1 MIFSLE
7 ALEAQHGDCLI
18 LHFGSDTHPRFILV
32 DGGPDTTYRDRL
44 KPRLEQIR
52 RKWGAGEDRTL
63 TLEMVVVSHIDDDHI
78 NGVVALTDE
87 LAECRTEREVERYK
101 IGTLW
106 FNSFSDV
113 VGNGAREIFTNI
125 PASASVA
132 DIEAGFPGLHVDR
145 ETAAVIASVTQGR
158 QLRDR
163 ARLLNIPI
171 NAPLQGL
178 IMTPEEGTRP
188 FLWGNSGLTFTVLSP
203 NETRLKKLWAKWD
216 EAAKK
221 HKNGET
227 GALMAAYTD
236 QSPYN
241 LSSIVMLVECGGKR
255 ILLTGDARGDHIVD
269 GLIKARLLKNEDDT
283 LHIDVLK
290 LPHHGSDRDVEK
302 KFFRQITANHY
313 LVSANG
319 KYDNPD
325 IGVLRWIS
333 EARHDDEYQ
342 VHLTNRDGERDLKE
356 RIRALMASDDALA
369 KHMRF
374 REERALSIKL
384 DLGSPVTY

>member
-7 ALEAQHGDCLI
+7 AVEAQHGDCLI

-32 DGGPDTTYRDRL
+32 DGGPDTVYRDRL

-52 RKWGAGEDRTL
+52 KKWGAGEDRTL
-63 TLEMVVVSHIDDDHI
+63 TLEMLMVSHIDDDHI
-78 NGVVALTDE
+78 NGVVALIDE
-87 LAECRTEREVERYK
+87 LAECRTEREAEHYK

-106 FNSFSDV
+106 FNNFSDV
-113 VGNGAREIFTNI
+113 VGNGAKEIFTNI
-125 PASASVA
+125 PVSASVA
-132 DIEAGFPGLHVDR
+132 DIEAGFPGLQVDR

-178 IMTPEEGTRP
+178 IMTPQEGTKP
-188 FLWGNSGLTFTVLSP
+188 FLWGISGLKFTVLSP
-203 NETRLKKLWAKWD
+203 NETRLKKLWVKWD

-241 LSSIVMLVECGGKR
+241 LSSIVVLVEFGGKR

-313 LVSANG
+313 LISANG

-325 IGVLRWIS
+325 MDVLRWIS
-333 EARHDDEYQ
+333 QARHDDEYQ
-342 VHLTNRDGERDLKE
+342 VHLTNRDGERELKE
-356 RIRALMASDDALA
+356 RLHTLMASDDVLA
-369 KHMRF
+369 KRMRF
-374 REERALSIKL
+374 REEGALSIKL
-384 DLGSPVTY
+384 DLVNSVTY